1 MACSKTVSSGNGS
14 DWAATDYLHL
24 LELDRAGW
32 AWEWLRRN
40 PDFASFELGNGAHAS
55 SGPAIVIQPGLAS
68 ERSLLR
74 WGLLYG

>member
-1 MACSKTVSSGNGS
+1 MACFKTVSSGNGS
-14 DWAATDYLHL
+14 DWAATDYAHL

-40 PDFASFELGNGAHAS
+40 PDFVSFQLANEAHAPP
-55 SGPAIVIQPGLAS
+55 GPAVVIQPGLAP